1 MNENRTCCTN
11 CSCGPKK
18 AACKNKAEEGQE
30 IRDLSAFAC
39 HRRNVEESEVQIK
52 GTLYLLG
59 FLCNLCKHKGSIFL
73 GPSTHYFQVRLV
85 EP

>member
-1 MNENRTCCTN
+1 M
-11 CSCGPKK
+11 
-18 AACKNKAEEGQE
+18 ADEGRE
-30 IRDLSAFAC
+30 VRDPSYFAR

-52 GTLYLLG
+52 GTLYLLE

-73 GPSTHYFQVRLV
+73 GPNTHYFQVRLV